1 MLMKL
6 LPDGTNHEPEI
17 FARDEF
23 DSSQLG
29 SIPSRVEKT
38 SVREI
43 ELETAPTILKSM
55 TLILNNF

>member
-23 DSSQLG
+23 DPSQLG

-43 ELETAPTILKSM
+43 ELETAPTI
-55 TLILNNF
+55 F